1 MTIQMRVHRTHP
13 DAILPTRSKPG
24 DSGLDLYALLP
35 DGPIVLRAGA
45 RQRIRTGIAVELP
58 DDLDVT
64 PRGAASQFVRMVF
77 EAQVRP
83 RSGLA
88 AEKGVMTAFGTID
101 NGYRGDIGVTLF
113 NHSFHDYT
121 VRPGDRIAQLV
132 VVPVVLPEVV
142 EAEDLSATE
151 RGESG
156 FGSTGK

>member
-1 MTIQMRVHRTHP
+1 MTIQMRVRRTHP
-13 DAILPTRSKPG
+13 DAIIPTRSKPG

-35 DGPIVLRAGA
+35 DGPVVLRAGD
-45 RQRIRTGIAVELP
+45 RKRIRTGVCVELP
-58 DDLDVT
+58 DGHGVDGWQA
-64 PRGAASQFVRMVF
+64 PRGTWVTH

-88 AEKGVMTAFGTID
+88 AEKGVMAAFGTID

-142 EAEDLSATE
+142 EAEELSATE

-156 FGSTGK
+156 FGSTGT